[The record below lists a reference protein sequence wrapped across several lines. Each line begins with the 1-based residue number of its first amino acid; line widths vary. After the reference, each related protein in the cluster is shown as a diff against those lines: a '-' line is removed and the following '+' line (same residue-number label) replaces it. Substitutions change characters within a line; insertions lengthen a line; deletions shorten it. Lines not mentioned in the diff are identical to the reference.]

1 MLASA
6 CFPGTILGSWQVI
19 QKPKIPLGQSKLFK
33 HFHLVKTLLLSCQ
46 RKKEKKRKDDS
57 MIRLLLI
64 FYLLLKNNY
73 SF

>member
-33 HFHLVKTLLLSCQ
+33 HLVKTLLLSCHT
-46 RKKEKKRKDDS
+46 KKEKKRKDDS